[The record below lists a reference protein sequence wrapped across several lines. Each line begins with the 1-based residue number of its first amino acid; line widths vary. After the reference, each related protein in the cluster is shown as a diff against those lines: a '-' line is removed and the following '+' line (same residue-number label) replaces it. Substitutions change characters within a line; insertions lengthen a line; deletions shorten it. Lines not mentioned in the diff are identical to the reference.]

1 MHIDLRVIDIVEL
14 LDKDIKVTLMNV
26 FKKIEEKWR
35 ISSKKQWEPS
45 RGYEVL
51 VIFNILIYMVINYA
65 L

>member
-1 MHIDLRVIDIVEL
+1 MIDILEL
-14 LDKDIKVTLMNV
+14 SDEDVKVALMNV

-35 ISSKKQWEPS
+35 ISSEKQWEPS

-51 VIFNILIYMVINYA
+51 VMFNILICMVINWV